1 MGEEQV
7 RFDELLIERE
17 AIQKRWHKD
26 GKLHA
31 MHLEILQLMMKESIQ
46 IVENIETNTKY
57 QKEEIKLKIKDVQLN
72 KLREQIMFRDELL
85 EEARH
90 LLKSAGNSNQ
100 LQNNRILPLEDIM
113 FENQVV
119 IRDRGDQ
126 NSRLTQATVS
136 PARNYGSNS
145 HQSRKMAMNG
155 MFGANN
161 NNYVDRLERLEMING
176 KNRDNHYLGNDGLRR
191 NGSEQRFINNYSSKK
206 NSYNG
211 VNKGSTSGLPTAL
224 QNQFLLNNHSGG
236 NQSTKNL
243 HRGNQASSGTRQ
255 LQNVYA
261 SKKTATNTK
270 NNRGPSK
277 YDRNVVNA
285 KAYLNN

>member
-1 MGEEQV
+1 
-7 RFDELLIERE
+7 
-17 AIQKRWHKD
+17 
-26 GKLHA
+26 
-31 MHLEILQLMMKESIQ
+31 
-46 IVENIETNTKY
+46 VENIETNTKY

-176 KNRDNHYLGNDGLRR
+176 KNRDNHYLGKDGLRS

-224 QNQFLLNNHSGG
+224 QN
-236 NQSTKNL
+236 
-243 HRGNQASSGTRQ
+243 
-255 LQNVYA
+255 
-261 SKKTATNTK
+261 
-270 NNRGPSK
+270 
-277 YDRNVVNA
+277 
-285 KAYLNN
+285 